1 MSIIGVVSPSTI
13 DLAGACWN
21 QDQNHLNVCIPVPP
35 HLTSKG
41 LWADH
46 SDGRSPFKSSA
57 TILQLQILTI
67 VVTTQCFHFLLKR
80 FLIPHFISSV
90 LTGFVLGPTLKY
102 GQFYEYKKLL
112 FPFGSEDTLQLISLF
127 GYTFYLFLTYVQ
139 MDFSRISRTGSKAW
153 AIAISSLIPIVA
165 GFAIIIGLASSLS
178 EQVIIGMPPV
188 FISHSICSF
197 PVIAGL
203 LNELQILN
211 SEIGRLALSSSLLLD
226 ISGNIVQGIGTALIT
241 AEGIGPMAPISSV
254 VKVLGL
260 FFFVIIVGRHLMK
273 WIVRHTPEGRPV
285 RKIYIYTIVLLVL
298 LLGVLENKLKQPF
311 FGGAIMLG
319 LAVPEGP
326 PLGSELVN
334 QLELVSTWFLTPIFL
349 TSCIM
354 KVNLSQIDVNQ
365 ILVVVGFI
373 IMVTLVKIVSCVGIC
388 RYRSMPTIDSI
399 CIALIMSCK
408 GVVDICTYVLLYEAK
423 KYNETYVGVMVISGL
438 ILATISK
445 IGVKFL
451 YDPSRKYAGYQR
463 RNILYLKPNTELRIV
478 ACIHKPCH
486 ISPIRN
492 FLELLSPTTT
502 NPMVVDVMHL
512 MELVGRSTPIFI
524 SHRDQLIS
532 GVSEHNFSGE
542 IILTFSLL
550 EHEFAGAATVNPY
563 TAISPF
569 TSMHDDICYLAMDK
583 VASFIILPF
592 HIRWTND
599 GTVESCD
606 NNIRSLNCKVLEKA
620 PCSIGILVNRGSSSF
635 NSSYHKVAIIFIGG
649 ADDRE
654 ALCWAKR
661 SAKES
666 NIRLSM
672 FHLMEKESDMTNW
685 DTLLDAEVLRDVQG
699 IYGSVENMTYDD
711 ITIYDASQITS
722 FLNTVVNEFDFIIVG
737 RRIGIKSSITTALLN
752 WTEFS
757 ELGVIGDLL
766 ASPDVDSGASILV
779 VQQQQTK

>member
-1 MSIIGVVSPSTI
+1 MLP
-13 DLAGACWN
+13 
-21 QDQNHLNVCIPVPP
+21 
-35 HLTSKG
+35 
-41 LWADH
+41 
-46 SDGRSPFKSSA
+46 
-57 TILQLQILTI
+57 
-67 VVTTQCFHFLLKR
+67 LKWQ
-80 FLIPHFISSV
+80 
-90 LTGFVLGPTLKY
+90 TGFVLGPTLKY

-165 GFAIIIGLASSLS
+165 GYAIIIGLASSLS

-423 KYNETYVGVMVISGL
+423 KYNETDVGVMVISGL

-512 MELVGRSTPIFI
+512 MELVGMTSPIFI
-524 SHRDQLIS
+524 SHRNQIIS
-532 GVSEHNFSGE
+532 SSSQHLYSED
-542 IILTFSLL
+542 IIVTFSLF
-550 EHEFAGAATVNPY
+550 EHEYAGVATVNAY

-569 TSMHDDICYLAMDK
+569 TFMHDDICYLAVDR
-583 VASFIILPF
+583 VASFIVLPF
-592 HIRWTND
+592 HIRWGED
-599 GTVESCD
+599 GIVESDD
-606 NNIRSLNCKVLEKA
+606 NNIRSLNSKVLEKA
-620 PCSIGILVNRGSSSF
+620 PCSIGILLNRGPFGFSSSSEF
-635 NSSYHKVAIIFIGG
+635 TVAMIFIGG
-649 ADDRE
+649 PDDRE
-654 ALCWAKR
+654 ALCLAKR

-666 NIRLSM
+666 NCRLCVYR
-672 FHLMEKESDMTNW
+672 LIEKEPDMSTW
-685 DTLLDAEVLRDVQG
+685 DTMLDAEVLRDVQG
-699 IYGSVENMTYDD
+699 VYGRVENMTFED
-711 ITIYDASQITS
+711 ITIDDASEITS
-722 FLNTVVNEFDFIIVG
+722 FLNDVAIKFKFIVVG
-737 RRIGIKSSITTALLN
+737 RRNEIKSSLTNALVN
-752 WTEFS
+752 WTEFE

-766 ASPDVDSGASILV
+766 ASTDLDTRASILV
-779 VQQQQTK
+779 VQQQQMNKK